1 MLVFLSVYV
10 GHWPSEP
17 SASQIVFPEASSRL
31 HGPNEL
37 KSQSVLL
44 HKWVVVVDVVVVVVV
59 VDAVVVVVVDVRLV
73 VVVDAVVVVA
83 VVVKLNSSKSLGQSP
98 FSFTLTHTFKLPSFA
113 YMQAPDVVPKHPSGH
128 GWNS

>member
-1 MLVFLSVYV
+1 MLVFLNVYV

-44 HKWVVVVDVVVVVVV
+44 HKWVVVVDVVVV
-59 VDAVVVVVVDVRLV
+59 V